1 MDEGKILQFLNRSIK
16 LQQLLIRLILLQ
28 LPSTMNSSIVLLYNS
43 AEGTKTEVAL
53 QNKNVILTLPQT
65 LVACLQFA
73 VTFQLFEREQT
84 DVSKLPKET
93 M

>member
-1 MDEGKILQFLNRSIK
+1 MDEGKILQFFNQSIK

-28 LPSTMNSSIVLLYNS
+28 LPSTMNSSIVLYNS